1 MNTIIEKKI
10 KELPY
15 FHQLTYIYFLAKR
28 MYPNY
33 ELFAK
38 TENWGNHK
46 ILQKAIKLLKTII
59 LEKRSLSEKEQT
71 IMEDLENVTPDME
84 DFGSLLSTSAMDT
97 CVLLLELFNAMINDE
112 KEHISTL
119 VSLPFNA
126 IQMYI
131 EELNDLDYNKKDYNS
146 FVDNHPLMEEEVD
159 FQNELYELIFN
170 LKNINKAFFDYCDN
184 VETSQLGVNLAAAM
198 RQPVYQ

>member
-1 MNTIIEKKI
+1 MKSSIEHKLN
-10 KELPY
+10 ELPY

-38 TENWGNHK
+38 TENWGK
-46 ILQKAIKLLKTII
+46 PKMLVKAMKLLKILI
-59 LEKRSLSEKEQT
+59 LEKRKLTEEEQVT
-71 IMEDLENVTPDME
+71 VGNLEAVTPDME
-84 DFGSLLSTSAMDT
+84 DFGSLLSTAAQDT
-97 CVLLLELFNAMINDE
+97 CVLLLEFFNAIINDE

-126 IQMYI
+126 IQMYV
-131 EELNDLDYNKKDYNS
+131 EELNDLDYNKKNYDS
-146 FVDNHPLMEEEVD
+146 FVENHPLMEKEQE
-159 FQNELYELIFN
+159 FQNELYELISN
-170 LKNINKAFFDYCDN
+170 LKEINKAFFDYCDN
-184 VETSQLGVNLAAAM
+184 VETSELGINLAATV